1 MPSCRRSISPTR
13 VLPSLVVMR
22 EAENDGDKRNV
33 TYKAIVTPVCV
44 NLTIWRIHVSQWPF
58 KTLQRVPI
66 ASLRGR
72 EGDMLFEPK
81 IRITLSRLNGGPSP
95 RRKLCRGCGKE
106 RDGVFSSYSAAAGL
120 QTGWRMSDPVG

>member
-33 TYKAIVTPVCV
+33 TYKAIVTAVCV
-44 NLTIWRIHVSQWPF
+44 NLSIWRIHVSQWPF
-58 KTLQRVPI
+58 KTSQRVPI

-72 EGDMLFEPK
+72 ERDMLFEPE
-81 IRITLSRLNGGPSP
+81 IRITLIERRSIASP
-95 RRKLCRGCGKE
+95 KIVS
-106 RDGVFSSYSAAAGL
+106 GVRQRA
-120 QTGWRMSDPVG
+120 R